1 VIEQKKLNVLV
12 ISIEERNPKN
22 SRLYEY
28 LSQKCNLVL
37 IKLTRIQ
44 ARKFYN
50 HINFKD
56 CDRYDRV
63 LVDLPFRL
71 IFAHVKK
78 FRRIKRLVFY
88 EEDSCQN
95 YIKESRWHGKFSKF
109 YKSIPGARA
118 LTTSGFVATEF
129 IKNGIDAVYIGKAF
143 DESVI
148 YNKSQHR
155 PIKHAFVG
163 RTGSK
168 VYELRKKML
177 NDVARLIPLKFP
189 RAEPGPGYND
199 LLNEIVYFISSDA
212 GLGEYMIKNYE
223 ALAAGCLLCTY
234 RIPSED
240 GLIGFKDMVNVVLYS
255 SADEL
260 VKKIDLIESNRELKK
275 TIIENGLKLTKE
287 HTFQNHAN
295 VLLEALSPSLTIIQ
309 ENDNFFRKLFD
320 TVKGR

>member
-1 VIEQKKLNVLV
+1 MIKQKKLNVLV
-12 ISIEERNPKN
+12 VSIEERNPEN
-22 SRLYEY
+22 SMLYEY
-28 LSQKCNLVL
+28 LSEKCNLVL
-37 IKLTRIQ
+37 IKLKLIQ

-50 HINFKD
+50 HINLKD

-63 LVDLPFRL
+63 LIDLPFRL

-78 FRRIKRLVFY
+78 FRRIKGLVFY

-95 YIKESRWHGKFSKF
+95 YIKESRWYGKFSKF

-129 IKNGIDAVYIGKAF
+129 IKNGIDAVYIGKSF

-168 VYELRKKML
+168 VYGLRQKML
-177 NDVARLIPLKFP
+177 NDIARLIPLEFP
-189 RAEPGPGYND
+189 RAEPGQGYND
-199 LLNEIVYFISSDA
+199 LLNKIVYFISSDA

-255 SADEL
+255 SAEEL
-260 VKKIDLIESNRELKK
+260 VKKINLIENSRELKK
-275 TIIENGLKLTKE
+275 TIIKNGLKLTKE
-287 HTFQNHAN
+287 HAFQNHAGII
-295 VLLEALSPSLTIIQ
+295 LDALSPSLVITQ
-309 ENDNFFRKLFD
+309 ENDQFFRKLF
-320 TVKGR
+320 KFAIGK